1 MSAQLPIEDLENAL
15 IARAKALADEHLTNA
30 KRARDQ
36 ILADATERLRLREE
50 REILAAKAAAERGY
64 RQRVQ
69 ASEIKLQE
77 ELDRVR
83 WRLVREILDALP
95 GELERVVADEK
106 RYGALLRKLL
116 AQAAQAIDDRELV
129 AELNERDHER
139 LAPQWEAL
147 VREAGV
153 KKTVKLAPDPIACIG
168 GVRVRNADDTIRV
181 DNTFEGRLDRLHEP
195 LYQLVTERLF
205 AAATHR
211 GAMFGG

>member
-1 MSAQLPIEDLENAL
+1 MNAQAPIEDLENAL
-15 IARAKALADEHLTNA
+15 IARAKALAEEHLTNA

-36 ILADATERLRLREE
+36 TLNDATERLRLREE

-83 WRLVREILDALP
+83 WALVREVLDALP
-95 GELERVVADEK
+95 AELERVAADES
-106 RYGALLRKLL
+106 RYTALLRALL
-116 AQAAQAIDDRELV
+116 AQAAQAIDDKALV
-129 AELNERDHER
+129 AELNARDHER
-139 LAPQWEAL
+139 LAPRWEAF
-147 VREAGV
+147 VRDAKIAKPV
-153 KKTVKLAPDPIACIG
+153 ALAPDPIASVG
-168 GVRVRNADDTIRV
+168 GVRVRNADDTVRV
-181 DNTFEGRLDRLHEP
+181 DNTFEGRLDRLHES